1 MALKSASNTR
11 PWYGRNADAL
21 TIAQI
26 IKSYEFLSNIP
37 LAHWK
42 APPPLSNF

>member
-1 MALKSASNTR
+1 MALKSEPSTRAWYVRNT
-11 PWYGRNADAL
+11 DAL
-21 TIAQI
+21 AIAQI

-37 LAHWK
+37 LTHWK